1 MTFLWSKTHVFLL
14 KHHQTIYFGVFKRKT
29 TSEEHANSLWKNA
42 TFSTKIKSHFCAL
55 KSLVSY
61 LKHHQTLYL
70 GVLKRKTFFEENANF

>member
-1 MTFLWSKTHVFLL
+1 MLIPL
-14 KHHQTIYFGVFKRKT
+14 I
-29 TSEEHANSLWKNA
+29 LWKNA
-42 TFSTKIKSHFCAL
+42 NFSTKIKSHFCAL